1 MSIVRQAKTGSIEVP
16 NEWVLDER
24 MTPFELGLLCKCLV
38 FNTLDAVRADF
49 LATYSAHYPNPEA
62 AFTSAMIRLSRM
74 GYLEDGLY

>member
-1 MSIVRQAKTGSIEVP
+1 MSIVRKAKTGSIELP

-49 LATYSAHYPNPEA
+49 LTTYAANYKNPEE
-62 AFTSAMIRLSRM
+62 AFTSAMIRLARM
-74 GYLEDGLY
+74 GYLEEGLY